1 MTQASPLQWPAGK
14 PRCKQPRPSRF
25 SVKSIEACRRFL
37 WKEISLLG
45 GENIILSTNLVL
57 RQDGQPYSAQRQP
70 EDQGAAVYF
79 KYNGRPMCFACDTW
93 EKIQEN
99 IYAIGMTINALRGI
113 ERWGSHDMMEQAFTS
128 FVALPPQRSAWDVLG
143 IEPNSGLPTIED
155 AYKRLARKFHP
166 DNQATG
172 DANKMWELNDARER
186 AKRLIA

>member
-14 PRCKQPRPSRF
+14 PRCKRPRPSRF
-25 SVKSIEACRRFL
+25 SVKSLEACRRFV

-45 GENIILSTNLVL
+45 GTEIILSTNLRL
-57 RQDGQPYSAQRQP
+57 RLDGLPYSEQRQP

-79 KYNGRPMCFACDTW
+79 KYNETQMCFACDQW

-99 IYAIGMTINALRGI
+99 IYAIGMTIGALRGI
-113 ERWGSHDMMEQAFTS
+113 ERWGSGDMMQQAFTG
-128 FVALPPQRSAWDVLG
+128 FIALPGQRSAWDVLG
-143 IEPNSGLPTIED
+143 IKPGTEADID
-155 AYKRLARKFHP
+155 AAYKKLAKLYHP

-172 DANKMWELNDARER
+172 DNDKMWELNDARDR